1 MLDNISVLGDSIL
14 RGVVL
19 DEATK
24 KYKFLK
30 QGAVSSF
37 EKMYQVS
44 VTNYSKFGC
53 TAKKGLEKLQQ
64 ILKSDEPSEA
74 VLIELGG
81 NDCDFDW
88 EAVCTAPEGEP
99 HAPNTPYGEFVNL
112 IRTII
117 EDTLKGGKR
126 PFFMNLPPIDS
137 DMYFAWIAK
146 GDPNRAQKLLSFLG
160 DKNYIY
166 RHQELYSRAIEH
178 LAHEYNLYLIDIRD
192 KFLAI
197 PKYSDFLCA
206 DGIHPNAKGQELI
219 KEAFSNA
226 YLERG
231 LV

>member
-1 MLDNISVLGDSIL
+1 MLDNICVLGDSIL

-37 EKMYQVS
+37 ENMYHIS

-64 ILKSDEPSEA
+64 ILKSDIPAEA

-81 NDCDFDW
+81 NDCDYDW
-88 EAVCTAPEGEP
+88 EAVCTDPLGAG
-99 HAPNTPYGEFVNL
+99 HAPNTPYSEFVKL
-112 IRTII
+112 IRTMI

-137 DMYFAWIAK
+137 DMYFSWIAK
-146 GDPNRAQKLLSFLG
+146 GDPVRAKNLLTFLG

-166 RHQELYSRAIEH
+166 RHQEMYSRAIEH
-178 LAHEYNLYLIDIRD
+178 LAHEYDLYLIDIRE
-192 KFLAI
+192 KFLVI

-206 DGIHPNAKGQELI
+206 DGIHPNARGQELI
-219 KEAFSNA
+219 KDAFSNA

-231 LV
+231 LI